1 MVFGI
6 SYSVGPWIGGVFK
19 LQPDVSMIAGAP
31 LVNKLHIILAL
42 LFFAY
47 LPFTKLVHVFSYP
60 FKYITRP
67 FISMR
72 RYVALKK

>member
-1 MVFGI
+1 
-6 SYSVGPWIGGVFK
+6 
-19 LQPDVSMIAGAP
+19 MIAGVP
-31 LVNKLHIILAL
+31 LINKLHIIFAL

-47 LPFTKLVHVFSYP
+47 LPFTKLVHIFSYP
-60 FKYITRP
+60 FGYITRP